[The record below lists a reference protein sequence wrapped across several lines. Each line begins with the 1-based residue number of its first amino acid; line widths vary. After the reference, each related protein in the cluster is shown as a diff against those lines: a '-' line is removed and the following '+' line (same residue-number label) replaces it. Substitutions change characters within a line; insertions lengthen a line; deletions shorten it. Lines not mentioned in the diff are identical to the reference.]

1 MFIEIIAPEKKL
13 YSGEISLV
21 QLPGKK
27 SPFEVLTHHAHII
40 STLTKGRIRLVDLQG
55 AEKSFLIEGGIM
67 ENHDNKIIVLV
78 ELSVS

>member
-13 YSGEISLV
+13 YSGEINLV

-27 SPFEVLTHHAHII
+27 GPFEVLNHHAHII
-40 STLTKGRIRLVDLQG
+40 STLNKGRIRLVDLQG

-78 ELSVS
+78 ETSVP